1 MEKQVIVDF
10 IKKYFFI
17 ALSYIK
23 EKFGPR
29 IMAAFKSAWEHF
41 VEVLWN
47 SIKQDVKEQVEETCE
62 FVNKY
67 LSSEEIKE
75 KENIILENLL
85 DNIHLPFVL
94 KPFKPLIKKIIKKKM
109 ETLIRKTLRKL
120 QQSI

>member
-1 MEKQVIVDF
+1 MNKQIILNF

-29 IMAAFKSAWEHF
+29 IVEALKSAWEHF
-41 VEVLWN
+41 IEVLWD
-47 SIKQDVKEQVEETCE
+47 SIKQDIKEQVEETCE
-62 FVNKY
+62 FVNNY

-85 DNIHLPFVL
+85 ENIHLPILL

-109 ETLIRKTLRKL
+109 ETLVKKTLRKL
-120 QQSI
+120 QESI